1 MPQFFGECLALRT
14 VKSMNSK
21 LSIGACAG
29 GEGILPLR
37 FRKSV
42 YVGWLFLPCILGVSA
57 PAGSALAQEPPNSSS
72 EPSPQE
78 TQTRAP
84 QTATPALTAS
94 KPSREVHERILG
106 VIPTFEVTDR
116 QHPPAL
122 TPRQK
127 FRLFTRHAFD
137 PFQWVFAG
145 AQAGLSQAQ
154 NRLPG
159 YGQGASGYGKRYG
172 AAIADVTDHEFMSN
186 FLLPVLLKQDPRYFR
201 IGRGTIKHRIIYSL
215 AQEFWG
221 RTDQGTPQFNYS
233 KVLGAFA
240 SKAVS
245 NAYYPPADRGFGLT
259 ISRSAVSIL
268 SGMATSLGA
277 EFWPDINCKLFHKC
291 R

>member
-1 MPQFFGECLALRT
+1 MPTAFAVLTFA
-14 VKSMNSK
+14 
-21 LSIGACAG
+21 AAA
-29 GEGILPLR
+29 
-37 FRKSV
+37 F
-42 YVGWLFLPCILGVSA
+42 
-57 PAGSALAQEPPNSSS
+57 AQPFPNSPS
-72 EPSPQE
+72 EPSPHE
-78 TQTRAP
+78 AQTIAP
-84 QTATPALTAS
+84 ATGQPQGSQAS
-94 KPSREVHERILG
+94 EGSRESHERILG
-106 VIPTFEVTDR
+106 IIPTFEVTDR
-116 QHPPAL
+116 QHPPSL
-122 TPRQK
+122 TPGQK
-127 FRLFTRHAFD
+127 FRLFTRQAFD

-215 AQEFWG
+215 AQEFWC
-221 RTDQGTPQFNYS
+221 RDDQGTRQFNYS

-259 ISRSAVSIL
+259 MSRSAVSLL
-268 SGMATSLGA
+268 SGMATGFGA

-291 R
+291 RKT